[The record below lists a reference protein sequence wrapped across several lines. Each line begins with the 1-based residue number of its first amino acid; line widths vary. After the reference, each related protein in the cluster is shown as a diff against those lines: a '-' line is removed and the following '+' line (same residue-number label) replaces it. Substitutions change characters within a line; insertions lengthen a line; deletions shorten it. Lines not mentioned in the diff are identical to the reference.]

1 MPTSPTRSARE
12 AARELELD
20 AVRYPEQRGE
30 ILLEAAGQW
39 KDAGELERATVLLGE
54 VLGAGGVDADFA
66 RYSLAELCFERGSDV
81 EAWGHL
87 KALEDAGPCDPG
99 PTGLVAE
106 LLEQRGEHEAAL
118 HWFDRAISLLEPDE
132 VNAVGKPG
140 GSPSINAALFFG
152 RQRCRQ
158 RLGLP
163 ADDLDRVADVAEQNR
178 RDFVDLLERA
188 SGTAAKGS
196 PGKTSAGATMLIW
209 QREEQQ
215 RAARR
220 WPKVFPPDVIGHHP
234 QVDQHLRDMCRD
246 QGITKVTLVPGT
258 VEGFAAYLDRT
269 GGDPADEEVRLAYA
283 DEAYEQGQHIPWP
296 PGRNQPC
303 WCGSG
308 RKYKRC
314 CGGPRAAG

>member
-1 MPTSPTRSARE
+1 
-12 AARELELD
+12 
-20 AVRYPEQRGE
+20 
-30 ILLEAAGQW
+30 
-39 KDAGELERATVLLGE
+39 
-54 VLGAGGVDADFA
+54 
-66 RYSLAELCFERGSDV
+66 
-81 EAWGHL
+81 
-87 KALEDAGPCDPG
+87 
-99 PTGLVAE
+99 
-106 LLEQRGEHEAAL
+106 
-118 HWFDRAISLLEPDE
+118 
-132 VNAVGKPG
+132 
-140 GSPSINAALFFG
+140 
-152 RQRCRQ
+152 
-158 RLGLP
+158 LGLP